1 MNAMTTKLLHTFSL
15 CALSAVVTSFSS
27 LSVAADT
34 SDLAKAAQNP
44 VANMISLPLQNNT
57 NFKGGPLER
66 TQNILNIQP
75 VYPISLSEDWN
86 LITRTILPVVSQPG
100 LTGIKVV
107 GDEIIVDPEGK
118 VEKDRTFGLGDTTFT
133 AFFSPKDSGKL
144 TWGVGPVLLLPTA
157 TDDALGSDKWGL
169 GPSAVLLTMP
179 GNWVVGSLFSNL
191 WSVGGSGDQDIN
203 LFTWQYFINYNIPDG
218 NGLYLTSAPIIPGEQ
233 MMQLT
238 MDYDAIAKAGSML
251 GSGAVIVLDDTNWEA
266 ESDNRWTV
274 PFGGGIGKI
283 FKIGKQPVNA
293 QVSAYYNVEKPEY
306 GPDWQLRLQMQFLF
320 PK

>member
-218 NGLYLTSAPIIPGEQ
+218 NGLYLTSAPIIS
-233 MMQLT
+233 
-238 MDYDAIAKAGSML
+238 A
-251 GSGAVIVLDDTNWEA
+251 NWEA